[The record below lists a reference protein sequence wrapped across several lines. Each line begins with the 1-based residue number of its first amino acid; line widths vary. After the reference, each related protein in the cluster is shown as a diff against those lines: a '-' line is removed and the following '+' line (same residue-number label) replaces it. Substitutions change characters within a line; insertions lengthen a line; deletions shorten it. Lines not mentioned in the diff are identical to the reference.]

1 MLFGTSGIRG
11 NAEKLFTEQF
21 CFDIGRSF
29 SKFLTNRGTKGG
41 IAIGM
46 DPRES
51 SERIKYD
58 VAKGICF
65 ENRNVFDEGYAPSPA
80 MNYILI
86 ADSTVAGS
94 VMITGSHIRP
104 DFNGIKFFIGDREIL
119 KEDERDIED
128 IYVDIKDSISCK
140 DKGEVTISRN
150 RAIDFYQKMLL
161 DLAEYYP
168 SWKVVLDLGNGC
180 QSKVMPGLF
189 DILGLA
195 TISINDDIAPEK
207 FIARDTETED
217 AVKDLQEKVVEAG
230 ADIGIAFDGDGDRVV
245 FVDEEGRFITGDC
258 VGAIIAKY
266 SDTDVVVT
274 PINTSQ
280 VIEHI
285 GKRVIRT
292 KVGSPYVV
300 ESMIMNDSS
309 FGFEANG
316 GGISEE
322 VMLSRDAGSTMIKIL
337 NILSRNKISL
347 KDLVDTLPRF
357 FLYRA
362 KVACPMS
369 LYPKILDIVKSKN
382 WGCNTRIEDIDGVK
396 IWVGDDSWVLFRP
409 SMNAPEFRV
418 FAESKSEEEVTRL
431 GEDSMDFVINTK
443 RRFMT

>member
-29 SKFLTNRGTKGG
+29 TKFLANRGIKGD

-58 VAKGICF
+58 VARGICY

-94 VMITGSHIRP
+94 IMITGSNIRS
-104 DFNGIKFFIGDREIL
+104 DFNGIKFFIGAREIL
-119 KEDERDIED
+119 KEDERDIEN
-128 IYVDIKDSISCK
+128 IYVDIKDNISCK
-140 DKGEVTISRN
+140 DKGEVTISRS

-161 DLAEYYP
+161 DLTEYYP
-168 SWKVVLDLGNGC
+168 KWKVVLDLGNGC

-189 DILGLA
+189 DILGLG
-195 TISINDDIAPEK
+195 TISINDDVAPEK
-207 FIARDTETED
+207 FIVRDTETED
-217 AVKDLQEKVVEAG
+217 AVKDLQEKVVEVG

-245 FVDEEGRFITGDC
+245 FVDGEGRFITGDY

-266 SDTDVVVT
+266 SDTDVVIT

-280 VIEHI
+280 VIEHV

-300 ESMIMNDSS
+300 ESMIMNALS

-357 FLYRA
+357 FLYRE
-362 KVACPMS
+362 KVECPMI

-418 FAESKSEEEVTRL
+418 FAESKSEEDVTRL
-431 GEDSMDFVINTK
+431 GEDSMDFLISTK